1 MTTDPGSLVAP
12 ETLLGHLDD
21 PDLRLADVRWYLARP
36 GAGRA
41 AYEAGHIPG
50 AVFVDLDADLSAP
63 TGPGRHPLPS
73 PAAFAERLGAL
84 GFGSEH
90 WIIAYDD
97 VGGTVAARLWWML
110 DDLGHRRVSLLDGG
124 LAAWQSVGGPLTTEV
139 PKRPAARLALADRWS
154 ATIDRDEL
162 RRRLGRVLLLDGRA
176 PERYRGE
183 VEPVDPVA
191 GHIPTARSAPV
202 SDNLGPDGRFRP
214 PAELR
219 NRFLALGCGE
229 GPVVVACGSGTNA
242 CHHVLAMRLAGLPK
256 PLLYPGSFSDWSR
269 SGLPVATGDEPGDPA
284 AARLG

>member
-90 WIIAYDD
+90 WIVVYDD
-97 VGGTVAARLWWML
+97 VGGAVAARLWWML